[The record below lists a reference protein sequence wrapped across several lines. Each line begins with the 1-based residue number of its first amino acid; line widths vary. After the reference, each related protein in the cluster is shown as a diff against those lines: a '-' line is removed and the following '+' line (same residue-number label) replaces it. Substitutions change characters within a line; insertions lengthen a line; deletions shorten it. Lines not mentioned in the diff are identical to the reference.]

1 MSPAHMPLPFAS
13 WLFPLAIVDPDVGGL
28 IVTGVVVFVASSL
41 GFVLASFV
49 LLPLVSRVGNGTHFR
64 RSGGVPVE
72 PLITT
77 KVRLPHPRANLVA
90 RPRLFDHLD
99 RAFKYR
105 LMLLS
110 APAGSGKTTL
120 VNQWA
125 TTSKQRIAYLSLD
138 EGDNT
143 PARFLTY
150 LIAALQTIRG
160 DLGGQALNLVRTAP
174 LPAPDSILAI
184 LINNMAGLSDDF
196 VLILDNYQV
205 IDTPGIHDAVAFLL
219 GRAPAHMHILIVS
232 RAEPSLP
239 LARLRASG
247 DMAELRAADLRFTAD
262 EAAALLNGV
271 MGLNLA
277 AEQIAALESHTEGW
291 IAGLQLAA
299 LALRDRKDVS
309 SFVKAF
315 SGSHPHIA
323 RYLTE
328 EVFDQQPER
337 VQTFLLQTSILERL
351 SAPLCDALTGQ
362 ANGKTMLEW
371 LERANLFLLPLDEE
385 RQWYRYHRLFA
396 DYLSDRLRV
405 QEPHQVARLHRAAAY
420 WFEQQ
425 ALVTE
430 AVPHPLA
437 IDDSIEP
444 DPPRP
449 CAALPEP
456 LSERE
461 LEVLRLITAGLS
473 NQEIAEK
480 LTVTLNTVKAHVR
493 SVYGKLDA
501 HSRVQAV
508 SRARELELL

>member
-1 MSPAHMPLPFAS
+1 MNPADVPLPFAS

-77 KVRLPHPRANLVA
+77 KVRLPQSRAHWVA
-90 RPRLFDHLD
+90 RPRLFNHLD
-99 RAFKYR
+99 RAIKCR
-105 LMLLS
+105 LTLLS

-120 VNQWA
+120 INQWA
-125 TTSKQRIAYLSLD
+125 ATSKRRIAYLSLD
-138 EGDNT
+138 EGDNN

-174 LPAPDSILAI
+174 APDSILAI
-184 LINNMAGLSDDF
+184 LINNMHGLPDDF

-219 GRAPAHMHILIVS
+219 DRAPAHLHIIIVS

-247 DMAELRAADLRFTAD
+247 DMAELRAADLRFTVD

-271 MGLNLA
+271 MSLNLPA
-277 AEQIAALESHTEGW
+277 DQIVALEAHTEGW

-299 LALRDRKDVS
+299 LALKDRKDAS
-309 SFVKAF
+309 GFVKAF
-315 SGSHPHIA
+315 SGNHPHIA

-351 SAPLCDALTGQ
+351 SAPLCDAVTGQ
-362 ANGKTMLEW
+362 ANGKSMLDW

-396 DYLSDRLRV
+396 DFLSDRLRA

-437 IDDSIEP
+437 IEDSIEP
-444 DPPRP
+444 DPPKP
-449 CAALPEP
+449 CVTLTEP

-461 LEVLRLITAGLS
+461 REVLRLITAGLS